1 MKKFLLGGLLGAV
14 LGAVGTVYVFQ
25 TIFVEPPM
33 PADANTYGQ
42 FIGNVDSTW
51 LDDGRRMRLNSDIT
65 YVDPSNK
72 AWVAPSGS
80 VVDGASIPTALWS
93 VIGGPFEGKYR
104 KASVLHDVACDAK
117 KEPSDEVHRMFYY
130 ACRSAGVE
138 ETKAKAMYLA
148 VLHGGPSWRLVG
160 ETRNTTGFSLA
171 GNLESVASQ
180 IEGRTAP
187 VDIVE
192 EKPMTEA
199 DARAIFE
206 FVKTNNPKLSEIKTL
221 RLEKGK
227 VKRAAALELKNPRL
241 GRNNP
246 VRPIEVKKA
255 RPVVR
260 K

>member
-1 MKKFLLGGLLGAV
+1 MVGFARRQEDWVMKKFLFVFLLG
-14 LGAVGTVYVFQ
+14 GAVGVAGAVYVFQ
-25 TIFVEPPM
+25 AVLVA
-33 PADANTYGQ
+33 PAPSANVYGQ

-51 LDDGRRMRLNSDIT
+51 LDDGRRMQLNADIT
-65 YVDPSNK
+65 YVDPANK
-72 AWVAPSGS
+72 AWTAPSGS
-80 VVDGASIPTALWS
+80 VVDGASIPAALWS

-117 KEPSDEVHRMFYY
+117 KEPSEDVHRMFYY

-160 ETRNTTGFSLA
+160 ETRNTSGFSLA
-171 GNLESVASQ
+171 GNLDSVVNRMEA
-180 IEGRTAP
+180 RTAP

-206 FVKTNNPKLSEIKTL
+206 FVKTNNPKLSEIKKL
-221 RLEKGK
+221 KLENGR
-227 VKRAAALELKNPRL
+227 VRAALRRRERME
-241 GRNNP
+241 R
-246 VRPIEVKKA
+246 
-255 RPVVR
+255 
-260 K
+260 